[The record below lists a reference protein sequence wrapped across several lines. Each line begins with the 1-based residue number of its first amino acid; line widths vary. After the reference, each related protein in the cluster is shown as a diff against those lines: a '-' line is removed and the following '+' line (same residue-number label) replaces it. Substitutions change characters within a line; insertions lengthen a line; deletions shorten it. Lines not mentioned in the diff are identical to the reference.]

1 MNETKTCVRNA
12 RIERFDLRRVIA
24 LAYTPFRTGR
34 STRGASVKAQVVL
47 RLKGKISEALRPQT
61 GEWGEMRNKLNRMR
75 ARWEAS
81 AFTEAERK
89 TYRALNAHTRTTVRH
104 FLPAPH
110 SVLVGHPHPFTH
122 GKIFAEWGVHEL
134 GAVDDAE
141 RR

>member
-1 MNETKTCVRNA
+1 M
-12 RIERFDLRRVIA
+12 
-24 LAYTPFRTGR
+24 AYIPFRTGR
-34 STRGASVKAQVVL
+34 STRGASVKAQAVL

-81 AFTEAERK
+81 ALTEAERK